1 MTKISIRF
9 FISCAIAPLALA
21 GGQAAFAQDEVPAA
35 AQDEVPAA
43 SGQIIIVTA
52 RKVEERLQDV
62 PLSIAAFSAED
73 MRERQVRDT
82 SDIAAL
88 TPGLNFES
96 YIGGASTPV
105 IRGAAQQRI
114 TDLDQNVSTFFD
126 GIFLPRSYAVNLGVI
141 GLERVEVVKGPQ
153 SALYGRNAFSG
164 AINYIPRKPGN
175 EWRGSIEATAGLYDR
190 FDGIAEAGGPLI
202 EDKLFV
208 QVGVGLSS
216 FDGDQVNG
224 HPNAD
229 VDISPGSPGRLGGW
243 DNQSYQ
249 ARVVFTPTDTLSF
262 DFSYYRFE
270 TLTETPAVI
279 QRKRSAGPANGATNC
294 GAIKGGNPTLYCG
307 ELPIRFQ
314 PLPGGAAPSVANV
327 DPRNIGLDST
337 STILVGKADWAPSDD
352 LAFTYQYGRVK
363 SDAISGGSSD
373 IDPVLGTFNPFNPTV
388 IGNQFQISPVGNVTY
403 SSHELRADF
412 SPTDGLDILIGG
424 IYSKLNDFDT
434 FPLAFGLKLL
444 DTKPYDITSPDF
456 LTLTRV
462 RSLVETKAIF
472 GRVNWQATDQLRFGV
487 EARYQW
493 EDKSVTSGPTAFSPA
508 VSTFDGNW
516 KQFTP
521 RFTVDYK
528 LTDDNLLYASF
539 ANGKKAGGFNGS
551 AIVAA
556 EKTFDP
562 DNNWTYEIGTK
573 NTFMDG
579 ALTLNAA
586 LFYIDWK
593 NRQISVT
600 ATPSPSAPP
609 SLAAGP
615 AIIGNAGKSTV
626 KGFEMDALW
635 TVAEGL
641 NLRAGFS
648 FNDAKY
654 ADGVIDSR
662 QRDFN
667 NCDGVVCATNGDI
680 GGNQLERQSKVQAAF
695 GVDYATSIT
704 SSIEGFGGFDVSYK
718 SKQYADSVNL
728 AYLPDRTL
736 VDARIGIRGDKWS
749 LTLWGKNLFNK
760 QYASSAFAIFAAT
773 DSVYVPIK
781 GRNRT
786 AGLTGRFSF

>member
-1 MTKISIRF
+1 MTRITTRF
-9 FISCAIAPLALA
+9 FTSCAIAPLALV
-21 GGQAAFAQDEVPAA
+21 GGQAAFAQDEVSS
-35 AQDEVPAA
+35 A
-43 SGQIIIVTA
+43 SEQVIVVTA

-88 TPGLNFES
+88 TPGLNFEA
-96 YIGGASTPV
+96 YLGGAGTPV
-105 IRGAAQQRI
+105 IRGASQQRI

-164 AINYIPRKPGN
+164 AINYIPKKPGN
-175 EWRGSIEATAGLYDR
+175 EWHGSIEAAAGLYKR

-208 QVGVGLSS
+208 QFGIGLSS

-224 HPNAD
+224 HPNAN
-229 VDISPGSPGRLGGW
+229 VDISPGSTGRLGGW

-249 ARVVFTPTDTLSF
+249 ARIVATPTDTLSF
-262 DFSYYRFE
+262 DFGYYRFDIFAD
-270 TLTETPAVI
+270 TPAVI

-294 GAIKGGNPTLYCG
+294 GAIVGGNPALYCG
-307 ELPIRFQ
+307 ELPFRFQ

-327 DPRNIGLDST
+327 DPRNIGLDAST
-337 STILVGKADWAPSDD
+337 TILVGNAEWAPSDD

-373 IDPVLGTFNPFNPTV
+373 IDPVLGTFNPFNPAV
-388 IGNQFQISPVGNVTY
+388 MGNQFQISPVGNVTY
-403 SSHELRADF
+403 WSHELRADF

-434 FPLAFGLKLL
+434 FPLSFGLPLL
-444 DTKPYDITSPDF
+444 DTKPFDITSPDF
-456 LTLTRV
+456 LTLTLA

-472 GRVNWQATDQLRFGV
+472 GRVNWQATDQLRFGF
-487 EARYQW
+487 EGRYQS
-493 EDKSVTSGPTAFSPA
+493 EDKSVVSGPTAFNPT
-508 VSTFDGNW
+508 VSNSEGNF

-521 RFTVDYK
+521 RFTVDYN
-528 LTDDNLLYASF
+528 LTDDNLLYASV

-551 AIVAA
+551 AIIAS

-562 DNNWTYEIGTK
+562 DNNWTYEIGMK
-573 NTFMDG
+573 NTFLNG
-579 ALTLNAA
+579 ALTFNAA
-586 LFYIDWK
+586 LFYIDWG

-600 ATPSPSAPP
+600 ATPSPNAPP
-609 SLAAGP
+609 ALAAGP
-615 AIIGNAGKSTV
+615 AIIGNAGKSSV
-626 KGFEMDALW
+626 KGFEVDALW

-662 QRDFN
+662 QRDFG
-667 NCDGVVCATNGDI
+667 NCDDIVCASNGDI

-695 GVDYATSIT
+695 GLDYATSIT
-704 SSIEGFGGFDVSYK
+704 SSVEGFGGFDVSYK

-728 AYLPDRTL
+728 AYLPERTL
-736 VDARIGIRGDKWS
+736 VDARVGIRADQWS
-749 LTLWGKNLFNK
+749 LTLWAKNLFNK
-760 QYASSAFAIFAAT
+760 QYASSSLAVFAAT
-773 DSVYVPIK
+773 DTVYVPIK
-781 GRNRT
+781 GPNRT
-786 AGLTGRFSF
+786 AGLTGRFNF